1 MAERK
6 AEKAAAEDSFQ
17 SVATLW
23 LEHWQDGKSP
33 RHVAYVKRR
42 MDTDI
47 LPCLGARPV
56 AAIEAPELVG
66 MTKAIEERGARDIAK
81 RALETTGQVFRYA
94 IAHGYARRNPAS
106 EIRPGDV
113 LKSIRKVNYARVDAR
128 ELPSLLRAM
137 EVYQG
142 THVTRLAMKLLALTF
157 VRTSEL
163 IGARWAEFDFD
174 AAGWNIPAERMK
186 MRTPHIVPLAKQAL
200 DALDTLRTLSRESEW
215 LFPGDRNANK
225 PMSNNTILK
234 ALERMGFKGRMTG
247 HGFRGLAST
256 ILHEQGYA
264 HDHIELQ
271 LAHAPRNAVSA
282 AYNHALYLEPRA
294 KMMRDWAEYLERTQ
308 RGGKVLPFRGSAAW
322 CKLITDPP
330 EGLHLQARSL
340 LTTASA
346 KSSTPG
352 WIDCLSI
359 SIPRII
365 SPWRSVGIQNR
376 PDLQSLKFK
385 EEAGQKFSKAQH
397 EQLLPTINALG
408 VVGETPVGSSQYF
421 ISNWYGAVGGNV
433 SVLIFN
439 GFRFTA
445 QASEA
450 ALQAQAANQQ
460 TKALRE
466 QIARDVRTAWLNA
479 NTALQRETVTG
490 ELVKEANAA
499 MDLAKTRYD
508 LGLSSIVELSQAE
521 LQQTEAA
528 IDNANAR
535 SQYEFAMATISY
547 QTGVQP

>member
-1 MAERK
+1 MKLTDTQIKRLKPNTRPYKVSDGGGLFLWVTPSGGKIWRWTYRHEGRAKLMTFGKYPDVPLALARERHAEARKVLATGTDPMAERK

-17 SVATLW
+17 SVASLW

-56 AAIEAPELVG
+56 AAIEAPELVA

-81 RALETTGQVFRYA
+81 RALETTGQVFRFA

-113 LKSIRKVNYARVDAR
+113 LKSVRKVNYARVDAR
-128 ELPSLLRAM
+128 ELPSLLRAI

-174 AAGWNIPAERMK
+174 SSRWNLPAERMK

-200 DALDTLRTLSRESEW
+200 DVLDTLRTLTGESEW
-215 LFPGDRNANK
+215 LFPGDRNAKK

-256 ILHEQGYA
+256 ILHEQGYN

-282 AYNHALYLEPRA
+282 AYNHALYLQPRA
-294 KMMRDWAEYLERTQ
+294 KMMKDWADFLETTQ
-308 RGGKVLPFRGSAAW
+308 RGGKLLPFRGTAA
-322 CKLITDPP
+322 
-330 EGLHLQARSL
+330 
-340 LTTASA
+340 
-346 KSSTPG
+346 
-352 WIDCLSI
+352 
-359 SIPRII
+359 
-365 SPWRSVGIQNR
+365 
-376 PDLQSLKFK
+376 
-385 EEAGQKFSKAQH
+385 
-397 EQLLPTINALG
+397 
-408 VVGETPVGSSQYF
+408 
-421 ISNWYGAVGGNV
+421 
-433 SVLIFN
+433 
-439 GFRFTA
+439 
-445 QASEA
+445 
-450 ALQAQAANQQ
+450 
-460 TKALRE
+460 
-466 QIARDVRTAWLNA
+466 
-479 NTALQRETVTG
+479 
-490 ELVKEANAA
+490 
-499 MDLAKTRYD
+499 
-508 LGLSSIVELSQAE
+508 
-521 LQQTEAA
+521 
-528 IDNANAR
+528 
-535 SQYEFAMATISY
+535 
-547 QTGVQP
+547 